1 MYIWYVTIIHAV
13 LAILLFFLVNWLGR
27 YSKPLGYM
35 QMSVSAKE
43 DTAPFFNYLFKVLA
57 PVVYIVLLSAIF
69 EKMGIREF
77 NVNIYMIVIEYWA
90 FRFLYV
96 TILGHLMLL
105 DWTIQIFYWIS
116 SIGLAVWFQSMVD
129 KVDTILLDSKN
140 LVDELW
146 LLIIVFLYSI
156 INKMK
161 FAEDATE
168 RRKKNYITYNYKKFD
183 SRFGSIVRKYSKN
196 DLVEVIAFSIMIYE
210 SFNRPQI
217 ARRIERFVFR
227 NSPDRHSFGIMQVMS
242 DKVLTDE
249 ESIKLGIEKIV
260 ESLSDYKEDTQY
272 CNCNIYIS
280 SVVYHIAREYNVGND
295 YGDEVRN
302 VFEVIRDTFYHTIK
316 DQYTVEEYKEM
327 MYGET

>member
-1 MYIWYVTIIHAV
+1 
-13 LAILLFFLVNWLGR
+13 
-27 YSKPLGYM
+27 
-35 QMSVSAKE
+35 
-43 DTAPFFNYLFKVLA
+43 
-57 PVVYIVLLSAIF
+57 
-69 EKMGIREF
+69 
-77 NVNIYMIVIEYWA
+77 
-90 FRFLYV
+90 
-96 TILGHLMLL
+96 
-105 DWTIQIFYWIS
+105 
-116 SIGLAVWFQSMVD
+116 
-129 KVDTILLDSKN
+129 
-140 LVDELW
+140 
-146 LLIIVFLYSI
+146 
-156 INKMK
+156 MK